1 MDFFAEPASLFGII
15 VLIVL
20 FVLGSTYLL
29 KRFRSVES
37 HIIYSLWR
45 SERFASAIKRLYFM
59 GHIIDFFAITG
70 AILGF
75 GVLASD
81 FLFAKERK
89 LFVRLAL
96 AAIVS
101 LILALFY
108 FFTFRALVLG
118 TNFTRSYDVIFFLF
132 FSVFGMSFFGFI
144 LMLVNGIH
152 ILQGLFTGSTV
163 CPGVA
168 PLIPGVRI
176 PKVPVFIPWYG
187 WIALLIAMLLHECA
201 HGIQAL
207 KSKLKLKSAGV
218 LLVGLLPFGAFVEP
232 DEEQLKKADPKM
244 RIKIYCAGP
253 SANLFSVPFFLII
266 ALLFNTYFVTP
277 IYEKYQKSYLE
288 NVQSV
293 EVSNV
298 FETIPYCNSP
308 KSPAHGILEPGMQ
321 IVAIDG
327 NRIKNRLELYSIL
340 SSERFKERAFTIIDK
355 NKEAVVVLKPNQELP
370 LNPPENFG
378 FTVKDIL
385 KENAKIDSDAR
396 QALMNL
402 SIIENFLWL
411 CFLLSFL
418 VMLFN
423 FLPIVPLDGGYV
435 ASDLYSHY
443 FFGEIN
449 EKNRKIVADVLLAA
463 FFIIALLNIL
473 PFFV

>member
-1 MDFFAEPASLFGII
+1 MDFFAEPASLFGIV

-37 HIIYSLWR
+37 HVVYSLWR
-45 SERFASAIKRLYFM
+45 SEKFASAIRQLSFM
-59 GHIIDFFAITG
+59 GPVVNFFAIIG

-75 GVLASD
+75 GVLAAD
-81 FLFAKERK
+81 FIFAKEKK
-89 LFVRLAL
+89 LWLRLAL
-96 AAIVS
+96 ATIISLNMAI
-101 LILALFY
+101 FY
-108 FFTFRALVLG
+108 FFTFRSLVLG
-118 TNFTRSYDVIFFLF
+118 TTFTRPYDTIFLLF

-152 ILQGLFTGSTV
+152 ILQGIFAGSTV

-187 WIALLIAMLLHECA
+187 WLALLIAMLLHEGA
-201 HGIQAL
+201 HGIQAI

-232 DEEQLKKADPKM
+232 DEEQLKKADFKK
-244 RIKIYCAGP
+244 RITIYAAGP
-253 SANLFSVPFFLII
+253 SANLFSVPIFLII
-266 ALLFNTYFVTP
+266 ALLFNSYFVMP
-277 IYEKYQKSYLE
+277 VYEKYQKSYLE
-288 NVQSV
+288 NVEGV

-298 FETIPYCNSP
+298 LETIPYCNSP
-308 KSPAHGILEPGMQ
+308 KSPAFGILKPGVR
-321 IVAIDG
+321 IVAVDG
-327 NRIKNRLELYSIL
+327 NQIKNRLELYGIL
-340 SSERFKERAFTIIDK
+340 SSERFKERTFTIIDE
-355 NKEAVVVLKPNQELP
+355 NKELVVSLLPNQELP

-378 FTVKDIL
+378 FTVKDVL
-385 KENAKIDSDAR
+385 KENANIDLEAR
-396 QALMNL
+396 EALINL
-402 SIIENFLWL
+402 SLIENFLWL

-423 FLPIVPLDGGYV
+423 FLPIVPLDGGYI
-435 ASDLYSHY
+435 AGDLYSYY

-449 EKNRKIVADVLLAA
+449 ERNRKIVSDVLLAF

-473 PFFV
+473 PFFI